1 MRLASTVTLCPVKL
15 DLQGQIKIDHTR
27 VYHRDQIGGMY
38 CILDCILKV
47 VFHRT
52 SFFIFGQIKY
62 LVGKNTEYLAEYQIV
77 GENQGGRH
85 EAKKDFDLVKL
96 FFLLKMLEMM
106 HETDVYKL
114 VLLSDPP
121 FHQKS
126 RNQVSENV
134 NWRTAVQIVAA
145 NWPIAGFANCEELH
159 HLTLV
164 T

>member
-1 MRLASTVTLCPVKL
+1 MR
-15 DLQGQIKIDHTR
+15 Q
-27 VYHRDQIGGMY
+27 
-38 CILDCILKV
+38 
-47 VFHRT
+47 
-52 SFFIFGQIKY
+52 
-62 LVGKNTEYLAEYQIV
+62 
-77 GENQGGRH
+77 
-85 EAKKDFDLVKL
+85 KKDFDLVKL